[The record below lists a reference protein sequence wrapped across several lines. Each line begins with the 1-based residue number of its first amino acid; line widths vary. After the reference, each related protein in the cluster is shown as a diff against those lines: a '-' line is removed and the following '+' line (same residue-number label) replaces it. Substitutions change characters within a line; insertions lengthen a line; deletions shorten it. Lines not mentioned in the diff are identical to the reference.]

1 MAADLVITAL
11 NVLQTLDVAKCGVD
25 LVSITQTYAVYQ
37 TTTGTAEKLVL
48 KCNPVIRFASV

>member
-1 MAADLVITAL
+1 MDYGNYRMAADLVITAL

-37 TTTGTAEKLVL
+37 TTIGTTEKLRTR
-48 KCNPVIRFASV
+48 K